1 MLRFFCV
8 SGRINGHL
16 VALKVIH
23 MKTEEGIPFTAIREG
38 KCITHTHSQPRN
50 KSAYTHVGQWG
61 KMCQC
66 VYKLCCPRNYE

>member
-1 MLRFFCV
+1 MFVDITSFFCV

-38 KCITHTHSQPRN
+38 TATTQHTQPRY
-50 KSAYTHVGQWG
+50 KSAYTHAKGSGLWRV
-61 KMCQC
+61 C
-66 VYKLCCPRNYE
+66 VVHNLE

>member
-1 MLRFFCV
+1 MIQMFVASAELLMCI

-38 KCITHTHSQPRN
+38 TAQHQMHS
-50 KSAYTHVGQWG
+50 
-61 KMCQC
+61 
-66 VYKLCCPRNYE
+66 